1 MFKIMTMIGRAFVF
15 FLSLFAGSMA
25 WSQAGASAPKFSAG
39 IYAFVGQ
46 GKMGNGLLGSGNAPD
61 RDMLH
66 TPVGLFLGF
75 NMKKFRLGLNY
86 EFNMIGQTTD
96 PGVSGDGKL
105 DGTNLT
111 GTSTA
116 PGVRLEYY
124 DGKNSFGAVY
134 RVSDQYK
141 LQKQTF
147 AGIDST
153 YKGSGGYSVQFM
165 RVLKGKVGLIID
177 YTSQEYKESL
187 STGNVKWSR
196 TGIGIVISNFSGA
209 AGGKG
214 RR

>member
-1 MFKIMTMIGRAFVF
+1 MFKFKTILATAFVF
-15 FLSLFAGSMA
+15 LMSSLLSSTC
-25 WSQAGASAPKFSAG
+25 WSQAGASAPRFSIG
-39 IYAFVGQ
+39 IYALGAT
-46 GKMGNGLLGSGNAPD
+46 GKMGNGLTDAQD

-66 TPVGLFLGF
+66 TPAGLFLGF
-75 NMKKFRLGLNY
+75 NMKRFRLGLNY
-86 EFNMIGQTTD
+86 EYNLVGQTAD
-96 PGVSGDGKL
+96 VDSVGN
-105 DGTNLT
+105 TNLS

-134 RVSDQYK
+134 RVSDEYK

-147 AGIDST
+147 AGTEST
-153 YKGSGGYSVQFM
+153 YKGSGGFSVQFM

-187 STGNVKWSR
+187 TTGNVKWSR
-196 TGIGIVISNFSGA
+196 AGIGIVISNFGGA
-209 AGGKG
+209 SGGKG